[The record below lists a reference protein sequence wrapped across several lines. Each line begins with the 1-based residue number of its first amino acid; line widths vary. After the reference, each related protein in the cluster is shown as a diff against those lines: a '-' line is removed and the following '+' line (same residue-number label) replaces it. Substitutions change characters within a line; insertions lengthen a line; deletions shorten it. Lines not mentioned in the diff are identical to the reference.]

1 MFKNAQVHF
10 IQHYIYFNNLY
21 FYNSLTKKFI
31 KYIID
36 FKIFSILKNK
46 SYQLSK
52 ELFL

>member
-10 IQHYIYFNNLY
+10 IQHYIYFNN
-21 FYNSLTKKFI
+21 LTKKFI